1 MQHKISKSP
10 IKVSKQYVA
19 YDGMDYDGMDYDGIA
34 WEVAKI
40 CYNFIEVNIYGT

>member
-19 YDGMDYDGMDYDGIA
+19 YDGMDYDGIA